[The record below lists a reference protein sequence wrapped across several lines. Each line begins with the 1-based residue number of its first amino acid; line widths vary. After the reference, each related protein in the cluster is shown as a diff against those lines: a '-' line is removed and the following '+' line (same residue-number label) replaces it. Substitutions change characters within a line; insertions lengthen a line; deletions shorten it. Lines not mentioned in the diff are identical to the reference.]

1 MGFFHKVF
9 KYIKLYLSIKI
20 TNLVALPQ
28 TPQGTSPLTHIQ
40 GAAPDPVLR
49 QEVKSRPSIDVPAF
63 RNSVLRIHSVK
74 VIHCAIPPGYSREH
88 MLISFPDFI
97 PTSAYL
103 KILSFCRKQ

>member
-28 TPQGTSPLTHIQ
+28 TPQGTSPLTHLQ

-74 VIHCAIPPGYSREH
+74 VIHCAIPPG
-88 MLISFPDFI
+88 
-97 PTSAYL
+97 
-103 KILSFCRKQ
+103 